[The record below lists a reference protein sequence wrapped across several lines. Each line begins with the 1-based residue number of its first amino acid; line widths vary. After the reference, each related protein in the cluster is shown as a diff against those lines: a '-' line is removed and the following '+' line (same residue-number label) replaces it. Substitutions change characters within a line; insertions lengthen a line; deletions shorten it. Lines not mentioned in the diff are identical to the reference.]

1 MRVKGGPSTRRYRKS
16 IKKAASGS
24 RLSRHT
30 SYKVAYQTVTKSS
43 RYAFKGRKLKKRTF
57 RKLWIARINAAV
69 SKYGYNYSTFIHNL
83 KKNKIEI
90 NRKMLSE
97 LAIHNENEFKKIVES
112 VCKKQA

>member
-16 IKKAASGS
+16 IKKAAAGS

-30 SYKVAYQTVTKSS
+30 SYRVANQTVIKSAQ
-43 RYAFKGRKLKKRTF
+43 YAFRDRKAKKRTF
-57 RKLWIARINAAV
+57 RKLWITRINAAV
-69 SKYGYNYSTFIHNL
+69 NQLGYNYSTFMHNL

-97 LAIHNENEFKKIVES
+97 LAIHHMNEFKNIVES
-112 VCKKQA
+112 ICKK